1 MKTELSQVELV
12 ERTALG
18 TVLAQHLRRR
28 IVTGTVLP
36 GHHLV
41 ETAISAEFNVSRGPV
56 RDALKVLES
65 EGLVESARQGVRVVG
80 LNDEDITELYSLRG
94 QIETLALRLCIERNT
109 AADWD
114 EFERPLE
121 AMSRAAERGDAGAFA
136 AADLDFHTLIY
147 RLSRHRRLLGT
158 WLMQCEPTFQVL
170 LEVTTR
176 QDRDLRPVAGAH
188 DAIIRFGRSGD
199 TSGAET
205 ELQSHL
211 DGSSD
216 RLRTAHRRILEA
228 VRNPA

>member
-1 MKTELSQVELV
+1 MAESSQIELV

-18 TVLAQHLRRR
+18 TRLAQHLRRR
-28 IVTGTVLP
+28 IVTGAFLP
-36 GHHLV
+36 GQHLV

-109 AADWD
+109 VADWD
-114 EFERPLE
+114 EFARPME

-188 DAIIRFGRSGD
+188 DAIVKLGRRGD
-199 TSGAET
+199 IPGAEA
-205 ELQSHL
+205 ELQAHL

-216 RLRTAHRRILEA
+216 RLRTAHRRIVA
-228 VRNPA
+228 ATQSPA